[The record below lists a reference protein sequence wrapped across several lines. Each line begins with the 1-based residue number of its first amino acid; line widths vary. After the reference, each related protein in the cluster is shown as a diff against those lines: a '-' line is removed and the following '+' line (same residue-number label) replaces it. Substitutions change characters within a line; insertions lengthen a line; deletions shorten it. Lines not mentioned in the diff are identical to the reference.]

1 MAIGGR
7 VRGYRPGVWA
17 LRNERDIADDPER
30 EAKLLMYQQRALS
43 GTPLFEEDPPPPRR
57 RRKRSRITKR
67 R

>member
-17 LRNERDIADDPER
+17 LRNERDLAGDPER
-30 EAKLLMYQQRALS
+30 EAKLQMYQQRALS
-43 GTPLFEEDPPPPRR
+43 GTPLFGEDLPPQTRS
-57 RRKRSRITKR
+57 RKRRRITKR